1 LMKTDQSAPKDID
14 AYIAYFPK
22 EIADLLQEVRN
33 AIALTAPNADEKIS
47 YGIPTF
53 ALKGNLVH
61 FAAFKNHIG
70 FYPGSSG
77 IENFK
82 DELTAYETSKGT
94 IRFPFAVPIP
104 IDLIK
109 DIVAFRVKQNL
120 EIYDTKRNK
129 NTR

>member
-1 LMKTDQSAPKDID
+1 MKTDQSASIDID
-14 AYIAYFPK
+14 TYIANFP
-22 EIADLLQEVRN
+22 EEVAELLQIIRI
-33 AIALTAPNADEKIS
+33 AIAVTAPNADEKIS

-82 DELTAYETSKGT
+82 DDLKAYETSKGT
-94 IRFPFAVPIP
+94 IRFPFGEPIP

-109 DIVAFRVKQNL
+109 KIVAFRVKQNL
-120 EIYDTKRNK
+120 EVYDAKWKK
-129 NTR
+129 NIR

>member
-1 LMKTDQSAPKDID
+1 MKTDQSASIDID
-14 AYIAYFPK
+14 TYIANFP
-22 EIADLLQEVRN
+22 EEVAELLQIIRI
-33 AIALTAPNADEKIS
+33 AIAVTAPNADEKIS

-82 DELTAYETSKGT
+82 DDLKAYETSKGT
-94 IRFPFAVPIP
+94 IRFPFGEPIP

-109 DIVAFRVKQNL
+109 KIVAFRVKQNL
-120 EIYDTKRNK
+120 DVYDAKWKK
-129 NTR
+129 NIR